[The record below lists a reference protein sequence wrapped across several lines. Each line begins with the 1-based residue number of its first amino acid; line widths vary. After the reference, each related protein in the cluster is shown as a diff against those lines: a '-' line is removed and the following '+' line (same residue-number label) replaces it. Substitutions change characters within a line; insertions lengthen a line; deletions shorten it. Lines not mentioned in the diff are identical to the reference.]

1 MRILFTSTP
10 GVGHV
15 NPLIPLAQ
23 SLLRQGNDVRWAT
36 ASDAV
41 PTVEAAGIRAFGAGL
56 ASRDRHAEY
65 HRRFPE
71 WQQLEPQELPA
82 HMFPRLFG
90 EISLRPMLADLQSV
104 VREWTPEL
112 IIHEVGEM
120 AAPIVAATL
129 GIPHVTEGFGARVRP
144 ERLRAA
150 EAWTAPYWRS
160 AGLDPRE
167 RCGSYEYLYLDIY
180 PPGLDPG
187 YDDDV
192 GDHQLLR
199 PVAIDTGAERSIA
212 AWLEQPDERP
222 LVYLTFGTVF
232 NATSGVFAAAVE
244 AIKALDVRALVT
256 VGPRESLD
264 AFGALPEHFL
274 VAHYVPQHVTLQ
286 RADLVVSHAGSGTFL
301 ASLARGLPQ
310 LCLPQA
316 ADQFNNAAAGANS
329 GAAISIEPQAATT
342 AAIRAAVVALLSDP
356 AYRVRA
362 RQVADDIAA
371 MPAPDEVAAII
382 TSRFGPN
389 NETR

>member
-1 MRILFTSTP
+1 MKVLVTSTP

-23 SLLRQGNDVRWAT
+23 SLVRQGNDVCWAT

-41 PTVEAAGIRAFGAGL
+41 PTVEAAGIRAFEAGM

-71 WQQLEPQELPA
+71 WQQLEPQDLPA

-90 EISLRPMLADLQSV
+90 EISLRPMLADLQPL

-112 IIHEVGEM
+112 ILHEVGEM
-120 AAPIVAATL
+120 AAPIVAAMF
-129 GIPHVTEGFGARVRP
+129 GIPHVTQGFGARVRP
-144 ERLRAA
+144 ERLLAA
-150 EAWTAPYWRS
+150 DAWIGAHWRS
-160 AGLDPRE
+160 VGLTPRE

-180 PPGLDPG
+180 PPSLDPG

-199 PVAIDTGAERSIA
+199 PVSIDTGAENSIA
-212 AWLEQPDERP
+212 AWLAQPDDRP

-232 NATSGVFAAAVE
+232 NATTGAFAAAVE

-256 VGPRESLD
+256 VGPRESVD
-264 AFGALPEHFL
+264 AFGALPENIV

-286 RADLVVSHAGSGTFL
+286 RADVVVSHAGSGTFL
-301 ASLARGLPQ
+301 ATLARGLPQ

-329 GAAISIEPQAATT
+329 GAAISIEPQAVT
-342 AAIRAAVVALLSDP
+342 ASAIRAAVATLITDP
-356 AYRVRA
+356 VFRA
-362 RQVADDIAA
+362 RARRVADDIAA
-371 MPAPDEVAAII
+371 MPPPDEVAAIV

-389 NETR
+389 REAR